1 MKTMNDKKN
10 PSIAPI
16 DLSFIG
22 SKDEDA
28 ETRSIASR
36 ERVRSV
42 LDSEIEIFLNG
53 GGKINFIKPNVM
65 GDPPKRPE
73 SSYGSKPI

>member
-1 MKTMNDKKN
+1 MKTKNDKKK

-42 LDSEIEIFLNG
+42 LDSEIEIF
-53 GGKINFIKPNVM
+53 
-65 GDPPKRPE
+65 
-73 SSYGSKPI
+73 